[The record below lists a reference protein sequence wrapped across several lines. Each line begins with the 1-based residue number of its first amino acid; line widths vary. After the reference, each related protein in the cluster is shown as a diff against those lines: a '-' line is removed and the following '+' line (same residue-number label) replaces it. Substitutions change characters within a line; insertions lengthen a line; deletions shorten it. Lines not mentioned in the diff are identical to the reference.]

1 MRQMIP
7 LGDSLGLGTLAPPRR
22 AQQDYRSLQ
31 SRHVSSKIPIS
42 RNGGHAAF
50 PSSRTLHNSASLIG
64 PRSAA
69 RCPSPLRQR
78 SREKCRQN
86 KSSLS
91 DLPERT
97 ATCGC
102 QTTCPQEEDAASEY
116 RPSATRGANKRP
128 QGTHRRQTSNV

>member
-1 MRQMIP
+1 MIP
-7 LGDSLGLGTLAPPRR
+7 FGDPLGLVPVARPRR

-69 RCPSPLRQR
+69 RCPSPLRQQ
-78 SREKCRQN
+78 SREKWRQN
-86 KSSLS
+86 KSLLS
-91 DLPERT
+91 DLPRQI
-97 ATCGC
+97 ATYGC
-102 QTTCPQEEDAASEY
+102 QTTCPREEDDASEY
-116 RPSATRGANKRP
+116 RP
-128 QGTHRRQTSNV
+128 